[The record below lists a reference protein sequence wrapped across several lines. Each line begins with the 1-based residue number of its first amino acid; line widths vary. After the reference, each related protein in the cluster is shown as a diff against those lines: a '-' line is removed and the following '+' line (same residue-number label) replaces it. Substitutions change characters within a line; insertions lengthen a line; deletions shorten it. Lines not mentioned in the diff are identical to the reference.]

1 MLLCPSQ
8 RVRLRLRDECFGAAS
23 QMSRAE
29 VLSLAPLVG
38 AFAIPSHTRV
48 ARGLLWTLTV
58 TSWGWRT
65 DQSEVY
71 VIVSTHVTWRLI
83 PVYQSFPE
91 RALGFD
97 DHHRPYELTPDDI
110 ERRIPSR

>member
-1 MLLCPSQ
+1 MLFGPSQ
-8 RVRLRLRDECFGAAS
+8 RVRLRLRDECFRVAS

-38 AFAIPSHTRV
+38 AFAIPNTTRV

-65 DQSEVY
+65 GESEVY
-71 VIVSTHVTWRLI
+71 VIVSTQVTWRLI
-83 PVYQSFPE
+83 SIYQSFPE

-97 DHHRPYELTPDDI
+97 DHHRPFELTPDDI
-110 ERRIPSR
+110 ERSIPSR

>member
-1 MLLCPSQ
+1 MLLWPGQ
-8 RVRLRLRDECFGAAS
+8 KVRLRLRDECFEAAS

-29 VLSLAPLVG
+29 VLSLAPAVG
-38 AFAIPSHTRV
+38 AFAFPNATWV

-65 DQSEVY
+65 GESEVY
-71 VIVSTHVTWRLI
+71 VIVSTEVTRRLT
-83 PVYQSFPE
+83 PGYQSFPDS
-91 RALGFD
+91 AMGFD
-97 DHHRPYELTPDDI
+97 DHHRPYELTPDEI

>member
-1 MLLCPSQ
+1 MLLWASQ
-8 RVRLRLRDECFGAAS
+8 RVRLRLRDECFRAAS
-23 QMSRAE
+23 QMSRTE
-29 VLSLAPLVG
+29 VLSLAPRVG
-38 AFAIPSHTRV
+38 AFAIPNATRV

-65 DQSEVY
+65 GQSEVY

-97 DHHRPYELTPDDI
+97 DHHRPYELTPADI